1 MTTPCIPFWQAALSG
16 HLFLI
21 TNRISA
27 KGMRIAE
34 LSPSD
39 QVEKSNVCI
48 KIC

>member
-1 MTTPCIPFWQAALSG
+1 MASPCILFWQAELTG
-16 HLFLI
+16 HLFLT

-27 KGMRIAE
+27 KGVRIAY

-39 QVEKSNVCI
+39 QLEKSNVCI